1 MAMSYPEL
9 NRMVAVD
16 INIAASGDTTLIAGV
31 TGSPIRVY
39 QIVLVANA
47 AVNVI
52 FKDGST
58 AFNAFAIPLT
68 AQGTNITLPYSGV
81 AWWSTSNSNAFKIN
95 LSGSVQITGR
105 AYYTVG

>member
-1 MAMSYPEL
+1 MGFPEINKMS
-9 NRMVAVD
+9 AAD
-16 INIAASGDTTLIAGV
+16 INISASGDTTLLSAV

-39 QIVLVANA
+39 QIFLVANA

-68 AQGTNITLPYSGV
+68 AQGSSITLPYSGM
-81 AWWSTSNSNAFKIN
+81 AWWSTTSGNAFKIN

-105 AYYTVG
+105 VYYTVG